1 MKKSATPTVQ
11 ASGLFHRM
19 FGVWSRRGN
28 SLPVRKLALA
38 VLLATM
44 ATFLGVFAVAQAQQ
58 ADGAITGL
66 TLTSD
71 APGTLTAT
79 WDAASPTPTDY
90 RVDWAKSDEDFQSWK
105 VDEGHK
111 YPAPTATTVT
121 IADLD
126 HDTEY
131 KIRMRARY
139 YRGEHEDAPWGGPWA
154 KATITVAG
162 EPAETPTPEPAEAD
176 TTPAAGTRD
185 SDTPETPETP
195 DSSAPAAPSMMGT
208 SVSPEGRVLLLWQD
222 PSDDSITGYQVLR
235 GPDAASLV
243 VIEEDT
249 GSSGTSYTDTAPPAG
264 ETHTY
269 AVKAR
274 NASGLSD
281 LSNTLTATVPAAEE
295 EEEELVTAQQNRGTL
310 PGLQPGRKPQVEGS
324 TNPLNIPSG
333 QLHGKVRRS
342 RSVPPTTRTA
352 ATAEFDFHAITVL
365 LEGSWRPRRHRFAA
379 SDLLVTRA

>member
-38 VLLATM
+38 VLLLA
-44 ATFLGVFAVAQAQQ
+44 AVAFGGVFAVAQAQ
-58 ADGAITGL
+58 AANGAMTGV

-71 APGTLTAT
+71 TPGTLTVS
-79 WDAASPTPTDY
+79 WEAASPTPTDY

-111 YPAPTATTVT
+111 YPAPTATTAT
-121 IADLD
+121 IADLE

-185 SDTPETPETP
+185 SDTPDTP

-274 NASGLSD
+274 NSTGLSP

-295 EEEELVTAQQNRGTL
+295 EKRSSSQ
-310 PGLQPGRKPQVEGS
+310 
-324 TNPLNIPSG
+324 
-333 QLHGKVRRS
+333 RS
-342 RSVPPTTRTA
+342 RARTRWSQTWGRLLL
-352 ATAEFDFHAITVL
+352 HRPSQAI
-365 LEGSWRPRRHRFAA
+365 
-379 SDLLVTRA
+379 